1 MAFDSN
7 EGGFAP
13 KRVQGNWQ
21 CAKCQ
26 APITELPFE
35 PDPQRL
41 GQLLCRDCHRER
53 KMSFRDRR

>member
-1 MAFDSN
+1 MAYNSN
-7 EGGFAP
+7 PGNFER
-13 KRVQGNWQ
+13 KTVQGTWQ

-41 GQLLCRDCHRER
+41 NQLLCRDCHRER